1 MGSGSPYHY
10 LVQLSTALLLILAA
24 NTAYA
29 DFPRL
34 ASILARDGFWPRQ
47 FQYRGDRLA
56 FSTGIFALTV
66 LSAALLVVFNASVT
80 NLIPL
85 YTVGVFMAFTLSQG
99 GMVRHWWK
107 LRAEDPGWWR
117 RASFNA
123 VGALAT
129 GVVAIVVGV
138 AKFALG
144 AWMVLILVPLLM
156 ALMMAIHRHY
166 QGVRAALAVD
176 TTPPLPDIEAPQVIV
191 PVSRL
196 DRASHRAVVF
206 ARSISPAVMA
216 VHVSE
221 SAEEAAETLR
231 VWDSWAT
238 GVELVVVESPYRSL
252 LPPLLAY
259 IDAMQATEAG
269 RPVVVVVAEFI
280 PRYFWQ
286 NFLHNQAAL
295 RLKMH
300 LLSRPN
306 VIVANVP
313 SHAWDRAAE
322 RNVEV

>member
-1 MGSGSPYHY
+1 MDRPRPSP
-10 LVQLSTALLLILAA
+10 
-24 NTAYA
+24 
-29 DFPRL
+29 R
-34 ASILARDGFWPRQ
+34 
-47 FQYRGDRLA
+47 
-56 FSTGIFALTV
+56 
-66 LSAALLVVFNASVT
+66 VT

-85 YTVGVFMAFTLSQG
+85 YTVGVFMAFTLSQS

-107 LRAEDPGWWR
+107 LRADDPGWWR

-123 VGALAT
+123 VGAVAT
-129 GVVAIVVGV
+129 GVVALVVGV

-176 TTPPLPDIEAPQVIV
+176 TIPPLPEIEAPQVIV

-206 ARSISPAVMA
+206 ARSISPAVIA

-221 SAEEAAETLR
+221 STEEAAETLR
-231 VWDSWAT
+231 VWDSWST

-259 IDAMQATEAG
+259 IDAIQATEAG
-269 RPVVVVVAEFI
+269 RPVVVVVAEFV
-280 PRYFWQ
+280 PKYFWQ

-313 SHAWDRAAE
+313 SHAWDRAAVE
-322 RNVEV
+322 RGKVEI